1 MWVKVNR
8 LLNLYQSS
16 DMPIEKIN
24 ERMKDLQ
31 TKKAS
36 ILQLVEKQKNRVV
49 SSIPEV
55 RLTLQ
60 NSLENWDSA
69 ELNSK
74 IALLDQLIEKIVV
87 QHTGIDIYWTF
98 SPVVND

>member
-1 MWVKVNR
+1 
-8 LLNLYQSS
+8 
-16 DMPIEKIN
+16 
-24 ERMKDLQ
+24 
-31 TKKAS
+31 
-36 ILQLVEKQKNRVV
+36 VV